1 MMRTNGWRATTFAPV
16 GQMSTSPF
24 ILVGQPSVPVKTLQE
39 LIALAKSKP
48 GQLNYSSSGIGA
60 PPHVVEM
67 AHISVK

>member
-1 MMRTNGWRATTFAPV
+1 
-16 GQMSTSPF
+16 MSTSPF